1 MILHNH
7 TAGLCV
13 VSSGHTH
20 IYHIAMAQLEQI
32 GALLEDKHMPKTGQ
46 AQKMSS
52 LAPTA
57 INKREENQTG
67 RPRSNEAVLA
77 IP

>member
-1 MILHNH
+1 MP
-7 TAGLCV
+7 
-13 VSSGHTH
+13 
-20 IYHIAMAQLEQI
+20 QLEQI
-32 GALLEDKHMPKTGQ
+32 GILLEDKHMPKTGQ

-52 LAPTA
+52 LAPFA
-57 INKREENQTG
+57 ISIREENQTG